1 MPQAEI
7 VVDRF
12 HLMKLLNEELDKVRK
27 RVKREMEVAFKKAK
41 GKKRKQEFKNKL
53 EAIKK
58 SKYVL
63 LKNQENL
70 EEEEGEKL
78 KIVLQEYPELKPAFR
93 RLTQGTG

>member
-1 MPQAEI
+1 
-7 VVDRF
+7 
-12 HLMKLLNEELDKVRK
+12 MKLINEEVYKARK
-27 RVKREMEVAFKKAK
+27 RVKKEMEVAFKKAK

-70 EEEEGEKL
+70 EE
-78 KIVLQEYPELKPAFR
+78 Q
-93 RLTQGTG
+93 